1 MAGTAKVQALS
12 SFTLA
17 ALSAFATVGASLVF
31 TVCRLN
37 VLLANNPI
45 ASLATILIAIV
56 PTSAFNGVPLKLRVA
71 ALKLS
76 HDGSAS
82 PLASLADRVNTSP
95 ASWSAKVLAG
105 TAKVQALS
113 SFTLTALSA
122 FATVGEWLTDASTA
136 TLKLLAALR
145 PNASVATT
153 LMAIGVDVM
162 AGGVPEKVRVV
173 ALKPSH
179 SGRASPLAKVA
190 DRLSVL
196 APSTSANVPAGTV

>member
-1 MAGTAKVQALS
+1 M
-12 SFTLA
+12 
-17 ALSAFATVGASLVF
+17 
-31 TVCRLN
+31 
-37 VLLANNPI
+37 
-45 ASLATILIAIV
+45 
-56 PTSAFNGVPLKLRVA
+56 
-71 ALKLS
+71 
-76 HDGSAS
+76 
-82 PLASLADRVNTSP
+82 
-95 ASWSAKVLAG
+95 LAG